1 MHSTPTYQAREGAD
15 YLLHVI
21 VSIVGLTSSYVDALL
36 SPKPA
41 PLDLPTVCGLNYVPS
56 TVRVSLLCCD
66 DRELGCCCSKHS
78 SKGGQSG
85 SDGKVGRLENSVLLC
100 CCGAL
105 PPILLA
111 ASYSYSSCSSSC
123 KCLAPVL
130 YSLLFYEANRGQVSL
145 FFRDELWLAA
155 IATEDL
161 HVHGTPTS

>member
-100 CCGAL
+100 CCDAQPARLPGA
-105 PPILLA
+105 IHVHTTC
-111 ASYSYSSCSSSC
+111 SCSC
-123 KCLAPVL
+123 TFLTTVRYLVL
-130 YSLLFYEANRGQVSL
+130 FHAATRGQVSRFCL
-145 FFRDELWLAA
+145 
-155 IATEDL
+155 
-161 HVHGTPTS
+161 